1 MLPIKKPFMTA
12 TERLREE
19 ITFDQIKSLI
29 QNGASMELIS
39 KSFGLSFQ
47 NIEEI
52 IKEVKNSP
60 N

>member
-1 MLPIKKPFMTA
+1 MTA

-39 KSFGLSFQ
+39 KSFGLSFKK
-47 NIEEI
+47 IEEI
-52 IKEVKNSP
+52 VKETKNSS